1 MKIANQLLLT
11 FVLNACWQIT
21 LIVLFFKLS
30 DRLLRQSSARIKH
43 ALSVSGLVV
52 CLAVPL
58 LSSIA
63 PAIEWRASDGALQ
76 TTTGAVLA
84 GAAVGES
91 TRNSTQSAAE
101 LSSRLVLNRGLGLAI
116 LSGFLLI
123 LSYQAFR
130 LTKAWWHTRKI
141 KSSSFKADANS
152 SVDEIL
158 ARCRRSISARS
169 GSRID
174 VLFSESVSVPITMG
188 LIRPKIILPA
198 ELLNE
203 RSEELLTSAIG
214 HEFVHIARRDYLF
227 NLIYEFLFVPIS
239 FHPAA
244 AVMRRRVKQTRELR
258 CDELVATEILKPE
271 VYARSLVT
279 LASSAPLT
287 SRLSP
292 MTTVGIADADI
303 LETRI
308 MSLLRKS
315 EPKHRWKRITLLVS
329 LIVLLVPC
337 IAAASFAMKFDVAP
351 DSSLS
356 AQEQGRQAKER
367 SEKEQVERMKVPFDE
382 REMKDRMES
391 DPQFREE
398 IMRKR
403 EVEVEMRALKQAVL
417 VKLARVN
424 MDQAIQIAS
433 GQYPGKVLQ
442 CSLDAEKWDEPGK
455 LAADGVVF
463 YRVVVAAENPE
474 AGLTHVWV
482 NAVDGSIIKTEKEI
496 PRRMRSQ

>member
-1 MKIANQLLLT
+1 
-11 FVLNACWQIT
+11 
-21 LIVLFFKLS
+21 
-30 DRLLRQSSARIKH
+30 
-43 ALSVSGLVV
+43 
-52 CLAVPL
+52 
-58 LSSIA
+58 
-63 PAIEWRASDGALQ
+63 
-76 TTTGAVLA
+76 
-84 GAAVGES
+84 
-91 TRNSTQSAAE
+91 
-101 LSSRLVLNRGLGLAI
+101 
-116 LSGFLLI
+116 
-123 LSYQAFR
+123 
-130 LTKAWWHTRKI
+130 
-141 KSSSFKADANS
+141 
-152 SVDEIL
+152 
-158 ARCRRSISARS
+158 
-169 GSRID
+169 
-174 VLFSESVSVPITMG
+174 
-188 LIRPKIILPA
+188 
-198 ELLNE
+198 
-203 RSEELLTSAIG
+203 
-214 HEFVHIARRDYLF
+214 
-227 NLIYEFLFVPIS
+227 
-239 FHPAA
+239 
-244 AVMRRRVKQTRELR
+244 
-258 CDELVATEILKPE
+258 
-271 VYARSLVT
+271 
-279 LASSAPLT
+279 
-287 SRLSP
+287 
-292 MTTVGIADADI
+292 
-303 LETRI
+303 
-308 MSLLRKS
+308 
-315 EPKHRWKRITLLVS
+315 
-329 LIVLLVPC
+329 VPC

-463 YRVVVAAENPE
+463 YRVVVAGENPE

>member
-11 FVLNACWQIT
+11 FVLNACWQIA
-21 LIVLFFKLS
+21 LIVLFVKLS
-30 DRLLRQSSARIKH
+30 DRPLRHSSARIKH
-43 ALSVSGLVV
+43 ALSVSGLVL
-52 CLAVPL
+52 CLTVPL
-58 LSSIA
+58 LSSVV
-63 PAIEWRASDGALQ
+63 PAIDWTSSKGGLRAN
-76 TTTGAVLA
+76 VLLVEIPETE
-84 GAAVGES
+84 AA
-91 TRNSTQSAAE
+91 RNSLQSSTE
-101 LSSRLVLNRGLGLAI
+101 MSSKLVLNRTLGLAVVV
-116 LSGFLLI
+116 GFLLVMTFQG
-123 LSYQAFR
+123 LR
-130 LTKAWWHTRKI
+130 LIAAWWRTRKI
-141 KSSSFKADANS
+141 KSSSCKAGNS
-152 SVDEIL
+152 NVEEIL
-158 ARCRRSISARS
+158 ARCRRSIPARS
-169 GSRID
+169 RRVIE
-174 VLFSESVSVPITMG
+174 VLFSESVSVPITLG
-188 LIRPKIILPA
+188 LMRPKIILPA
-198 ELLNE
+198 ELLDE
-203 RSEELLTSAIG
+203 TSEELLTSAIG
-214 HEFVHIARRDYLF
+214 HEFVHVARRDYLF
-227 NLIYEFLFVPIS
+227 NLIYEFLFIPIS

-244 AVMRRRVKQTRELR
+244 AMMRRRVKQTRELR
-258 CDELVATEILKPE
+258 CDELVATEILNPE

-287 SRLSP
+287 ARLSP

-315 EPKHRWKRITLLVS
+315 EPKHRWKRMTLLVS
-329 LIVLLVPC
+329 LIILVVPC

-351 DSSLS
+351 ASSS
-356 AQEQGRQAKER
+356 TAQEQARQSKER

-382 REMKDRMES
+382 REIKARMED

-433 GQYPGKVLQ
+433 AQYPGKVLQ
-442 CSLDAEKWDEPGK
+442 CSLDAEKWEEPGK

-463 YRVVVAAENPE
+463 YRVVVAAEDPA
-474 AGLTHVWV
+474 AGLNHVWV
-482 NAVDGSIIKTEKEI
+482 NAVDGSIIRTEREI